1 LGTSAEVPT
10 HAELQEAAS
19 PAILEI
25 EGNPQHP
32 WEQLVLKHGGGDP
45 IALIERNPV
54 VEGELGFDEIEEF
67 IEEVG
72 DYQPT
77 SAADWLKRYL
87 PTVKV
92 IYSFQLLSGTEENDG
107 FTRLHQVYGTV
118 WRKAGGI
125 LQADQEGFSNE
136 DGCTILW
143 QFSDHVDG
151 PWNAGVI
158 SPDGKWNNFEMD
170 LGDTAQRQAFFRGE
184 VPPEAKPFLSGRN
197 PS

>member
-1 LGTSAEVPT
+1 MGYRIRVLGTSAEVPT

-118 WRKAGGI
+118 WRKAG
-125 LQADQEGFSNE
+125 
-136 DGCTILW
+136 
-143 QFSDHVDG
+143 H
-151 PWNAGVI
+151 PAGR
-158 SPDGKWNNFEMD
+158 PGRFQ
-170 LGDTAQRQAFFRGE
+170 QRRRLHYPLAVFR
-184 VPPEAKPFLSGRN
+184 PCGR
-197 PS
+197 PLECRRHLPRR